1 MVSELPPVVCSRV
14 RAALVQWR
22 GVDKNTKVGALKKSI
37 MAPASPVGSCSISI
51 ETSDGQGIVG
61 KFALEEF
68 DNVGFKARTQ
78 HDWVTYFLRVSKRDD
93 NPTLV
98 NLAHIWEKWLKKNAP
113 VVDNPKPDEAGASG
127 SSSSHGQRAVQAPS
141 GGPSGGRIEAC
152 DARPLIGR

>member
-14 RAALVQWR
+14 RAALFQWR

-37 MAPASPVGSCSISI
+37 MAPASPVGSCSFSI

-61 KFALEEF
+61 KFPLEEF
-68 DNVGFKARTQ
+68 DNEGFKALMQ
-78 HDWVTYFLRVSKRDD
+78 HDWVTYFLRVSKGHD

-98 NLAHIWEKWLKKNAP
+98 SLAHICVKWLKKNAP

-127 SSSSHGQRAVQAPS
+127 SSSSHDRAAPGS
-141 GGPSGGRIEAC
+141 SSKRRTKR
-152 DARPLIGR
+152 RPDRSLR